1 MLRWSEVIA
10 NEARNESLRCDA
22 AHERLARSIVTGS
35 SQRPHFYHTIAFR
48 FGCWLTSVGQRM
60 QRRYSAI
67 VEPTFTPK
75 IGSNQGTC

>member
-10 NEARNESLRCDA
+10 NEVRNESLRIEV
-22 AHERLARSIVTGS
+22 AHERLTRSIATGS

-48 FGCWLTSVGQRM
+48 LGCWLTSVGQRI
-60 QRRYSAI
+60 QQRYSAI
-67 VEPTFTPK
+67 VEQTLTPK